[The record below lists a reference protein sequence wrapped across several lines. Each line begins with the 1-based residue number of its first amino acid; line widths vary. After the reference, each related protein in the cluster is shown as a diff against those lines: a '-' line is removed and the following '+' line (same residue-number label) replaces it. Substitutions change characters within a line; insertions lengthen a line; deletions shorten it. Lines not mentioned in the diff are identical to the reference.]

1 MTFVDVFGGR
11 LTALIAA
18 VALAYFVIALAP
30 VWWPA
35 LHARR
40 HTPRLPRPFLFVGT
54 AAALVYGVSTFIMLV
69 AILPMAMVR
78 IFIVPTLEQAGVG
91 YGTPLGHV
99 SHLFYEHGWIMW
111 VPIEVLLTWYV
122 TRRLAGRWAHI
133 CAQPAANASV

>member
-1 MTFVDVFGGR
+1 MIDAFGETF
-11 LTALIAA
+11 LAMLAA
-18 VALAYFVIALAP
+18 VAVLYFVVALLP

-35 LHARR
+35 LRAFRSR
-40 HTPRLPRPFLFVGT
+40 PRLPRPFLFVGVV
-54 AAALVYGVSTFIMLV
+54 AALVYGVSTFITLV

-99 SHLFYEHGWIMW
+99 SHLFYEHGWIML

-122 TRRLAGRWAHI
+122 TRRLAGRWTHL
-133 CAQPAANASV
+133 CARPAPGESV

>member
-40 HTPRLPRPFLFVGT
+40 RTPRLPRPFLFVGT
-54 AAALVYGVSTFIMLV
+54 AAALVYGVSTFIML
-69 AILPMAMVR
+69 AILLPMSAVR
-78 IFIVPTLEQAGVG
+78 IFLVPELDQAGVG
-91 YGTPLGHV
+91 YAMPLGHV
-99 SHLFYEHGWIMW
+99 SNLFYEHGWIMI
-111 VPIEVLLTWYV
+111 VPMELLLTWHV